1 MIDLNK
7 AAKECYDIAV
17 KRCDAGHN
25 VPSPDD
31 TFGLLKGCAGEVLE
45 VQDAFYNYSYWTGGG
60 NLGKPLKDHLCKEL
74 GLELADVFVYVLLI
88 AQHCGIDMEKM
99 LTLAIE
105 KNRKRGC

>member
-17 KRCDAGHN
+17 KRCDAGLN
-25 VPSPDD
+25 VPNPDD
-31 TFGLLKGCAGEVLE
+31 TFGLLKGCAGEILE
-45 VQDAFYNYSYWTGGG
+45 AHEAYSNYAYWASGG
-60 NLGKPLKDHLCKEL
+60 NLGKPLKDHLSKEL
-74 GLELADVFVYVLLI
+74 GLELADIVVYVLLV
-88 AQHCGIDMEKM
+88 AHHCSIDMEKM